1 MTAMKTNHLF
11 YSLWLLFAAALY
23 FFENNT
29 GTRAVLAA
37 SVLVPLF
44 SILCAYGCSR
54 KAALTLDLPAYGEKG
69 VPLACRLSASPLIF
83 CEVHATLNL
92 RNALTQEE
100 TRAEVSSD
108 WPVSFPVPHCGLMT
122 VSVERAEFRDVF
134 GLCRFVIPC
143 PVSRQALVTADC
155 FSAQVATDF
164 SPSHTREDSRF
175 SAVRIGDD
183 FSETQSIRPYLP
195 GDPVRQIHWK
205 LSAKMGQ
212 TLLREIGAPQTG
224 GLLLALAVDF
234 ASAPSPDALEAS
246 LVGLLSASQS
256 LVEQGIAHH
265 VSLWRRAPMAVASRS
280 DWEAA
285 QAALLTRTS
294 PDQPEDGSFERVA
307 VFAPQSD
314 VQAADAQARV
324 TLVLPEDAQA
334 LVGDIPVV
342 FFGPHSPFLT
352 L

>member
-100 TRAEVSSD
+100 MRAEVSSD

-234 ASAPSPDALEAS
+234 EHAPDALEAS
-246 LVGLLSASQS
+246 LVGLLSASQA
-256 LVEQGIAHH
+256 LLEQGIAHR
-265 VSLWRRAPMAVASRS
+265 VSLWRRESIAVSSRA
-280 DWEAA
+280 DWERA
-285 QAALLTRTS
+285 QTLLLACS
-294 PDQPEDGSFERVA
+294 PSDQPEGRSFERIA
-307 VFAPQSD
+307 VFAPKAD
-314 VQAADAQARV
+314 VNVADAQARV
-324 TLVLPEDAQA
+324 TLVLPEGTEA

-342 FFGPHSPFLT
+342 FFGPRSPFLV